1 METLSVKSLK
11 VSYGFTEIVHGIEFS
26 VNEREIIT
34 LIGSNGAGKTSSLRA
49 ISGLIREKSGD
60 IQFKGENLLGL
71 AADQIFNMGIIHVP
85 EGRHVFPAMTVYENL
100 LMGALFRRNRK
111 EVKDDLL
118 MVYEHFP
125 ILQSRTKQNG
135 GLLSGGEQQML
146 AIGRALMSR
155 PKLLLLDEPS
165 LGLAPLIVKEI
176 GRIIIVINKKDE
188 GVPIVLVEQNAKMAL
203 DISERAYVLESGRIV
218 YSGNSKDFLTREDL
232 RRFYL
237 GS

>member
-1 METLSVKSLK
+1 MEILSVKSLR
-11 VSYGFTEIVHGIEFS
+11 VSYGFTEIVHGIDFS
-26 VNEREIIT
+26 VNQKEIIT

-49 ISGLIREKSGD
+49 ISGLIREKSGE
-60 IQFKGENLLGL
+60 IGFRGENLLEFSP
-71 AADQIFNMGIIHVP
+71 DKIFNMGIIHVP

-100 LMGALFRRNRK
+100 LIGALFRRNRK
-111 EVKDDLL
+111 EVKDDLM

-125 ILQSRTKQNG
+125 ILRARKKQNG

-176 GRIIIVINKKDE
+176 GRIIILINKND

-218 YSGNSKDFLTREDL
+218 YSGNSRDFLTQEDL